1 MKRSIKFTLVALLAL
16 GSTTLFAQ
24 KFGRIDYQ
32 GTIPLMPE
40 FATVQSNLQ
49 KVAADYQEH
58 IEGMQVE
65 ANRKADE
72 LSKLPD
78 TTSET
83 QRQLKNREIL
93 ELQQR
98 IQEYYQV
105 AEQGIQQAQMDQ
117 IKPLQDKADA
127 AIAKI
132 CKAQGIIAVF
142 QTGAMVYLDET
153 QITDITAAV
162 RKELG
167 IPEGAVAPAAPAQ

>member
-1 MKRSIKFTLVALLAL
+1 MVAVLAL

-40 FATVQSNLQ
+40 FAQVQTDMQ
-49 KVAADYQEH
+49 KVQTEYMEH

-65 ANRKADE
+65 RNRKIDE
-72 LSKLPD
+72 ISKLPAE
-78 TTSET
+78 TSET
-83 QRQLKNREIL
+83 SRQLKNREVVDL
-93 ELQQR
+93 DQR
-98 IQEYYQV
+98 IQEYFQL
-105 AEQGIQQAQMDQ
+105 AEQGVQTSYADLM
-117 IKPLQDKADA
+117 KPLQDKADA

-142 QTGAMVYLDET
+142 QIGAMVYLDES
-153 QITDITAAV
+153 QITDITDAV

-167 IPEGAVAPAAPAQ
+167 IPEGAVAPTAPAAPAQ

>member
-1 MKRSIKFTLVALLAL
+1 MVAVLAL
-16 GSTTLFAQ
+16 GSTSLFAQ
-24 KFGRIDYQ
+24 KFGRVDFQSMI
-32 GTIPLMPE
+32 TLMPE

-49 KVAADYQEH
+49 KVASDYQEH

-65 ANRKADE
+65 ANKKADE

-105 AEQGIQQAQMDQ
+105 AEQGIQQAQIEQ
-117 IKPLQDKADA
+117 LTPLQDKAEA

-142 QTGAMVYLDET
+142 QIGAMVYLDEA
-153 QITDITAAV
+153 QIVDITAAV

-167 IPEGAVAPAAPAQ
+167 IPEGAVAPAAPTVQ